1 MEAGPGRWGDFQQD
15 FMLVDKSSGDGRVEP
30 APLFDLPKVHVA
42 VGYFGIAASF
52 HWSLRNGEAC
62 EIHGRDARR
71 AEERVRLKCE
81 IRIERLRAIAVGP
94 ACTWTVQNTRSMP
107 PCG

>member
-52 HWSLRNGEAC
+52 HWSLRNGEA
-62 EIHGRDARR
+62 GRS
-71 AEERVRLKCE
+71 
-81 IRIERLRAIAVGP
+81 AVLYNVAAGSSP
-94 ACTWTVQNTRSMP
+94 QA
-107 PCG
+107 